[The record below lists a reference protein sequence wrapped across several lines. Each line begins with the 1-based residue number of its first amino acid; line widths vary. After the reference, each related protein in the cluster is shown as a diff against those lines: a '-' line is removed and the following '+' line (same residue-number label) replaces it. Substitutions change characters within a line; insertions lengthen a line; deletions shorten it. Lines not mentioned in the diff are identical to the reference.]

1 MQRRKCGLTALV
13 VVGGAAVLGSYAY
26 GLLASGADSGALW
39 GGVPQAWLPAY
50 QGNMLL
56 ATVGFFAYTYFLLLR
71 VDPEAVRIG
80 NRFGF
85 GLFYVLY
92 AGILIPS
99 ALWTPLTMAMLRQ
112 PADLL
117 WWAIRAVLA
126 VAGLSSLALTVAL
139 LAMVPREPRSAYWL
153 AAAGSV
159 PFTLQTLVLDAL
171 LWPAF
176 FPTAG

>member
-1 MQRRKCGLTALV
+1 MHRQQRRLAALV
-13 VVGGAAVLGSYAY
+13 VFGGAAVIGSYAY
-26 GLLASGADSGALW
+26 GLLALGLDAGALW
-39 GGVPQAWLPAY
+39 GGLPPALLPAY
-50 QGNMLL
+50 QSNMLL
-56 ATVGFFAYTYFLLLR
+56 AAVGFFAYSYLLLLR
-71 VDPEAVRIG
+71 VDPEAVRLG

-99 ALWTPLTMAMLRQ
+99 ALWMPLTLAMLRQ

-117 WWAIRAVLA
+117 WWIIRAVLA
-126 VAGLSSLALTVAL
+126 VAGLSSLALTATL
-139 LAMVPREPRSAYWL
+139 LAMAPREPRSAYWL

-171 LWPAF
+171 LWPTF
-176 FPTAG
+176 FPAAG